1 MRGSIERL
9 LAERKSLLAILL
21 LLVLIAAIGR
31 WLMLP
36 SQTETPVE
44 LSPRIQMQWRKLLP
58 LVSALRAAGIDD
70 AATQPFSPIELPVAG
85 AALIAWRPMGGGGE
99 MQLEADWQAV
109 PALFSG
115 LPAAGCGL
123 RLSLCSRKNRLYG

>member
-99 MQLEADWQAV
+99 MQLEADKRCLRSF
-109 PALFSG
+109 PG